1 MRIHQ
6 LAPAPS
12 RNPQLTKL
20 LYLPIYMIVGL
31 YRRRSASAQVRQPKM
46 PAAALKF
53 SDSSSFETSIVSL

>member
-6 LAPAPS
+6 VALAPS

-20 LYLPIYMIVGL
+20 LNFPIYTVIGL
-31 YRRRSASAQVRQPKM
+31 DRRRPASARARQPKM
-46 PAAALKF
+46 PAAGLKF